1 MPLAV
6 VPSRSALTRPLLL
19 CYAIC
24 AVVHLASVGLSTLLP
39 FHVIDLGGSRTQVGL
54 LFSVMTVVS
63 MVLRPAVGGWIDR
76 VGARPVILPGI
87 AAMAGVSLALQLP
100 RRPEAVIAVMAFAGI
115 ANALI
120 NTTANVLTAR
130 ASPPRHRGEAMSLYY
145 LASSL
150 SIAVAPPVALAL
162 YRAAGM
168 SVALAVLTALTLVLL
183 AVTLVIP
190 RAVTARVDGARPGF
204 RFFSRHALP
213 VTAALVLTTI
223 GHSSIYAFVPLYAI
237 GHGQGAVV
245 VWFFAVYSVWLIAC
259 RAVFGALSD
268 RIGRVRVAVPAMA
281 LTAAAYLVLAIPPSP
296 ASLIA
301 AAILMGTGNSVL
313 YPTLIAVVLDR
324 TPDSE
329 RGVALGSASAAWD
342 LGVVVGS
349 ALVGFIADRV
359 SFGAGF
365 AVAGFAAGL
374 GALAFVVSER
384 RHLASAAAPAA

>member
-1 MPLAV
+1 M
-6 VPSRSALTRPLLL
+6 LTRPLLL

-39 FHVIDLGGSRTQVGL
+39 FHVVDLGGSRTQVGL
-54 LFSVMTVVS
+54 LFSIMTVVS

-76 VGARPVILPGI
+76 IGARPVILPGI
-87 AAMAGVSLALQLP
+87 ATMVGVTLALQLP
-100 RRPEAVIAVMAFAGI
+100 RRPEAVIAVMAFAGV
-115 ANALI
+115 ANALV

-130 ASPPRHRGEAMSLYY
+130 ASTARHRGEAMSLYY
-145 LASSL
+145 LSSSL
-150 SIAVAPPVALAL
+150 AIAVAPPAALAL
-162 YRAAGM
+162 YRGAGM
-168 SVALAVLTALTLVLL
+168 PVALAAVTALALVLL
-183 AVTLVIP
+183 AVALAVP
-190 RAVTARVDGARPGF
+190 RAVTARVPGARAGF

-237 GHGQGAVV
+237 GRGQGAVV
-245 VWFFAVYSVWLIAC
+245 VWFFAVYSIWLIAC
-259 RAVFGALSD
+259 RAVFGGLSD

-281 LTAAAYLVLAIPPSP
+281 LTAAAYLVLAVPPSP

-301 AAILMGTGNSVL
+301 AAVLLGSGNSVL

-324 TPDSE
+324 TPDRE

-359 SFGAGF
+359 AFGAGF
-365 AVAGFAAGL
+365 AVAGGAAAL
-374 GALAFVVSER
+374 GAVAFVVSER
-384 RHLASAAAPAA
+384 RQLRPAAAPVA